1 MNAPR
6 IAIVGAAPPADALA
20 ACLGAMGALVAD
32 PAAAEGLMVVE
43 APAAWAEETRP
54 VLLAGAAAGL
64 AAGVLPDAIRA
75 AASGDGWRSEAWA
88 LCAAVLAARGR
99 PGGEGVFVHPTAVV
113 EGAVT
118 LGAGT
123 RVWHFS
129 KLLGPLSIGARC
141 SLGQNVVVERGVVIG
156 DDVKI
161 QNNVSIYSGVILED
175 GVFCGPS
182 MVFTNVAIPRSR
194 VPRKGAYLT
203 TRVGRGAS
211 IGANATVVCGH
222 SLGAFCF
229 VGAGAVVTRDV
240 PAFALVYGNPARQ
253 HGWACYCG
261 ERLPLRIDDEDEAA
275 RCAAC
280 GRAYARCGS
289 VVEMLSPEEG
299 E

>member
-1 MNAPR
+1 
-6 IAIVGAAPPADALA
+6 
-20 ACLGAMGALVAD
+20 MGARVVD
-32 PAAAEGLMVVE
+32 PAGAEGLVVVE
-43 APAAWAEETRP
+43 AAAAWAGEVRP
-54 VLLAGAAAGL
+54 VLLAGGAAEAG
-64 AAGVLPDAIRA
+64 GVLPSAIRA
-75 AASGDGWRSEAWA
+75 AASGDGWRSEVWA

-99 PGGEGVFVHPTAVV
+99 PGGDGVFVHPTAVV
-113 EGAVT
+113 EGAVE

-156 DDVKI
+156 DDVKV

-194 VPRKGAYLT
+194 VPRKGAYQT

-261 ERLPLRIDDEDEAA
+261 ERLPLLVNDEDEMA

-280 GRAYARCGS
+280 GRAYARRGS
-289 VVEMLSPEEG
+289 VVEMLTPEEG